1 MMDEAALVQRVEA
14 ETRAR
19 RRSYMVQVLV
29 GRVLLIVAVLGLWQY
44 ASGTLLDPFFFS
56 KPTAILDKLW
66 QMLRDGSLAKHVNYT
81 LIEIGSGYVLGV
93 AIGLLLAFGLTVNET
108 LMRIVQP
115 LLTAFYAIPRIA
127 LAPLFIMW
135 FGLGLAPKVA
145 IAALLVFF
153 IVFMNT
159 VHGIRSVE
167 RGFLDMVTLMGGS
180 HRTILS
186 KVVLPSALPAIITS
200 LHTTVPLAVLGA
212 VLGEFLSGNRGIG
225 FMINDA
231 TAYFD
236 TAGSFAG
243 VVILMVMTV
252 ILSGVV
258 GYFESRALSWRP
270 PSRERSGT
278 GL

>member
-1 MMDEAALVQRVEA
+1 MMDEQALVRRVEA

-19 RRSYMVQVLV
+19 QRADLVQILI

-81 LIEIGSGYVLGV
+81 LIEVGAGYVAGV

-115 LLTAFYAIPRIA
+115 LLMAFYAIPRIA

-167 RGFLDMVTLMGGS
+167 RGFLDMVTLMGGG
-180 HRTILS
+180 HRTILA

-270 PSRERSGT
+270 PSRERGGT

>member
-81 LIEIGSGYVLGV
+81 LIEIGAGYVLGV

-270 PSRERSGT
+270 RSRERSGP